1 MSKHSSFLSGNL
13 PADRVEVPAD
23 GQRRYTLPL
32 VFDPADPEGFSLV
45 KEVQEH
51 LAALQVQHWAWKKL
65 KELRELDGVEKVAFI
80 ARLNNPTFQPPTATL
95 TLKGVNGRVSLKTI
109 RDARVAPSQNGPIHN
124 HDLLAIQQWLE
135 GLELF
140 FPSSFTALQMVDEA
154 FCSQKNMTL
163 DQFEQRILAV
173 LPQALQAEV
182 ARQRLDQTLPSASPA
197 SKPRM

>member
-80 ARLNNPTFQPPTATL
+80 ARLNNPTFQPPTAVL
-95 TLKGVNGRVSLKTI
+95 TLKGVRARVSLKTI
-109 RDARVAPSQNGPIHN
+109 KDARVAPAQVEPIHAHN
-124 HDLLAIQQWLE
+124 LQALQEWME

-140 FPSSFTALQMVDEA
+140 FPSSFTALEMVEEA

-163 DQFEQRILAV
+163 DQFEQRILAT
-173 LPQALQAEV
+173 LPKPLQAEV
-182 ARQRLDQTLPSASPA
+182 ARQRLDQELPVASAST
-197 SKPRM
+197 KPRM